1 MVEHSGVKWTGPKTK
16 WVMIKGLNRV
26 MFFVGMDFDGDAV
39 FYDGDGD
46 YQPWLEKWKDE
57 FIELPDC
64 TGFDYVP
71 EPEPVYPAWC
81 LPKEGGE
88 LSGYRKQVAYYRYDS
103 KNSGMT
109 VHKDGTSF
117 RWNDGRDFTD
127 YARRVV
133 TQQEAEERVEVP
145 NVEQHKATSRT
156 IGSDGNDERDAAA
169 EKEFVTFF
177 EVVREGALG
186 REVVFVEHPGGLWHT
201 GQTRNMRVK

>member
-1 MVEHSGVKWTGPKTK
+1 MVKHSGVKWQGPKTK
-16 WVMIKGLNRV
+16 WVMVKSAGRRILL
-26 MFFVGMDFDGDAV
+26 FVGLDHEKEAV
-39 FYDGDGD
+39 FIDEDND
-46 YQPWLEKWKDE
+46 FCWLNESQAE
-57 FIELPDC
+57 ELPDC

-117 RWNDGRDFTD
+117 RWNEGRDFTD

-156 IGSDGNDERDAAA
+156 IGSDGNDERETADKM
-169 EKEFVTFF
+169 EWITMF
-177 EVVREGALG
+177 EIVREGALG
-186 REVVFVEHPGGLWHT
+186 REVVWVEHPGGLWKT
-201 GQTRNMRVK
+201 GQTRFLRVK

>member
-1 MVEHSGVKWTGPKTK
+1 MVKHSGVKWQGPKTK
-16 WVMIKGLNRV
+16 WVMVKSAGRRIL
-26 MFFVGMDFDGDAV
+26 FFVGLDHEKEAV
-39 FYDGDGD
+39 FIDEDND
-46 YQPWLEKWKDE
+46 FCWLNESQAE
-57 FIELPDC
+57 ELPDC

-117 RWNDGRDFTD
+117 RWNEGRDFTD

-156 IGSDGNDERDAAA
+156 IGSDGNDERETADKM
-169 EKEFVTFF
+169 EWITMF
-177 EVVREGALG
+177 EIVREGALG
-186 REVVFVEHPGGLWHT
+186 REVVWVEHPGGLWKT
-201 GQTRNMRVK
+201 GQTRFLRVK